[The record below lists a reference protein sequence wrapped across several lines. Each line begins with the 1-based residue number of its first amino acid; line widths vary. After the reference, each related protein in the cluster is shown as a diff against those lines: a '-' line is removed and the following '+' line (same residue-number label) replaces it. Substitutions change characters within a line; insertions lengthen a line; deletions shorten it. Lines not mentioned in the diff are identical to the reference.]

1 MCFADAQPENRASQ
15 APENPRPRS
24 AANTAKKILMLSY
37 EFPPL
42 GGGGAKVVS
51 SLTSEM
57 QKLKQPIDL
66 VTMRSAGTQRT
77 ESRQGLAITRVPCIR
92 TNPSVC
98 YWYEMIPYIVLGSP
112 YLLWKSRREQYRINH
127 THFIFPDGVMAWLLF
142 RLTGLPYVITAHG
155 SDVPGYNPDRFAR
168 LHRLLKP
175 LWRTITSNAAAI
187 ICPSEHLEKLLLA
200 TNPAATTIVLPNGID
215 VNRFRPARERRESI
229 LVVTRMFERKG
240 VQFLLEALAGWE
252 GHPEV
257 NIVGDGPYLDVLKSL
272 AKSRNVQVKF
282 LGLVDNKSARFKELI
297 ESSRYF
303 VFTSSA
309 ENFPVVLLEAMAA
322 GLAIVTTND
331 TGCAEAVGD
340 AALLVPPGDAA
351 AIRGALEKLIDDKNL
366 ADSLMVKARARVEKL
381 YDAREIAERHLQI
394 YTEFG
399 RGAK

>member
-1 MCFADAQPENRASQ
+1 
-15 APENPRPRS
+15 
-24 AANTAKKILMLSY
+24 
-37 EFPPL
+37 
-42 GGGGAKVVS
+42 
-51 SLTSEM
+51 
-57 QKLKQPIDL
+57 
-66 VTMRSAGTQRT
+66 
-77 ESRQGLAITRVPCIR
+77 
-92 TNPSVC
+92 
-98 YWYEMIPYIVLGSP
+98 
-112 YLLWKSRREQYRINH
+112 
-127 THFIFPDGVMAWLLF
+127 
-142 RLTGLPYVITAHG
+142 
-155 SDVPGYNPDRFAR
+155 
-168 LHRLLKP
+168 
-175 LWRTITSNAAAI
+175 
-187 ICPSEHLEKLLLA
+187 
-200 TNPAATTIVLPNGID
+200 
-215 VNRFRPARERRESI
+215 
-229 LVVTRMFERKG
+229 
-240 VQFLLEALAGWE
+240 
-252 GHPEV
+252 
-257 NIVGDGPYLDVLKSL
+257 
-272 AKSRNVQVKF
+272 VQVKF